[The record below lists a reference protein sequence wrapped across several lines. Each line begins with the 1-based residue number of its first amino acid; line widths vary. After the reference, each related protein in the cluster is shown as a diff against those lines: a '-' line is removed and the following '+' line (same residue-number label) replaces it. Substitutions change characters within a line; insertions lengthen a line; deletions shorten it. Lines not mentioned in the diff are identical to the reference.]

1 MTPTP
6 DPTGASPKPTQP
18 RGDDPLVMPSAV
30 APDVSH
36 AISVLERIRQGE
48 HVSDQEL
55 RKVELTLLDQGA
67 ALDSALIMARQAL
80 HRTRNGDCSS

>member
-1 MTPTP
+1 
-6 DPTGASPKPTQP
+6 
-18 RGDDPLVMPSAV
+18 MPSIV

-36 AISVLERIRQGE
+36 ALSVLERIRQGE

-80 HRTRNGDCSS
+80 HRTRNGDCNS